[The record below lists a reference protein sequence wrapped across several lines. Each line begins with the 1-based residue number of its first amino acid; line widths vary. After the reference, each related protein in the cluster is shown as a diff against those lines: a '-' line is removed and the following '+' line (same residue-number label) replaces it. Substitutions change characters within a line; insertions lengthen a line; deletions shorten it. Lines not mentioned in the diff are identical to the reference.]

1 VSLTGERGK
10 SITCGP
16 VRGTKARRCLVLGI
30 VAAGLLACPSAC
42 ALPEAPNCP
51 IFPAGNVWNKDVSAL
66 PVAANSAAMISAI
79 GASSG
84 LHPDFGSPSEYG
96 IPYNVVPGSQPKVNV
111 AFDEPGESDHGP
123 YPIPANPKIEGGGD
137 HHILTVDK
145 DACRLY
151 ELYDARRV
159 GGGWAAYAGAIWD
172 LRSNALRP
180 DGWTSADAAG
190 LPILPGLV
198 RHNEATG
205 TIDHALRFT
214 APRTRSAHIYP
225 ARHDAGSNDP
235 SLPPMGLRLRLKA
248 SVDIGGF
255 APQARAILT
264 ALKRYGMILADN
276 GSPWYITGASD
287 PGFDDDDLRQLSRIT
302 GNQLEVVNT
311 SGLVNTSSGAAASA
325 PSGSQRSTAAPA
337 PQSAGAA
344 PSPKH
349 GGGGT
354 GRAGASLRRATVAC
368 RAGRRRRGG
377 VRVRVT
383 CRVKLPATMSARV
396 SIRID
401 RRSTI
406 RARARVRH
414 ARRVTLTAS
423 RRLRRGRHRLVVTLR
438 SGRRAARFVR
448 TVVVR

>member
-1 VSLTGERGK
+1 M
-10 SITCGP
+10 
-16 VRGTKARRCLVLGI
+16 
-30 VAAGLLACPSAC
+30 AAGLLAWPSAC

-51 IFPAGNVWNKDVSAL
+51 IFPAGNVWNRDVSAL
-66 PVAANSAAMISAI
+66 PMAANSAAMISAI

-84 LHPDFGSPSEYG
+84 LHPDFGSPAEYG
-96 IPYNVVPGSQPKVNV
+96 IPYNVVSGSQAKVNV

-123 YPIPANPKIEGGGD
+123 YPVPANPKMEAGGD

-151 ELYDARRV
+151 ELYDARRA

-235 SLPPMGLRLRLKA
+235 SLPPMGLRVRLKA
-248 SVDIGGF
+248 SVDISGF
-255 APQARAILT
+255 PPQARAILT

-276 GSPWYITGASD
+276 GSPWFITGASD

-302 GNQLEVVNT
+302 GNQLEVVDT
-311 SGLVNTSSGAAASA
+311 SGLVNTASGAAASSSA
-325 PSGSQRSTAAPA
+325 RAQRSTAVPA
-337 PQSAGAA
+337 PSARATPA
-344 PSPKH
+344 PSRARRVQ
-349 GGGGT
+349 
-354 GRAGASLRRATVAC
+354 GRVGARLRRATVAC
-368 RAGRRRRGG
+368 RAARRRHGRA
-377 VRVRVT
+377 RIT
-383 CRVKLPATMSARV
+383 CRVKLPSTMSVRL

-401 RRSTI
+401 KRSTLA
-406 RARARVRH
+406 ARARLRH
-414 ARRVTLTAS
+414 GRRAALSAS
-423 RRLRRGRHRLVVTLR
+423 RRLRRGRHRVVVTLR